1 MLLRDYPFYT
11 KNKNENILDI
21 INKNELYFNNDI

>member
-1 MLLRDYPFYT
+1 MLLGEYPFYP

-21 INKNELYFNNDI
+21 INKNELHFNNDI